1 MKRQHVKQ
9 FQAIQYEK
17 ADQRIQKC
25 VIMAMIAFCGGFN
38 KGVKRF
44 NRYQLI

>member
-1 MKRQHVKQ
+1 MKRPHVKQ
-9 FQAIQYEK
+9 FQAIQYDK

-25 VIMAMIAFCGGFN
+25 VIRAMLAFCGGFD

-44 NRYQLI
+44 NRYQFI